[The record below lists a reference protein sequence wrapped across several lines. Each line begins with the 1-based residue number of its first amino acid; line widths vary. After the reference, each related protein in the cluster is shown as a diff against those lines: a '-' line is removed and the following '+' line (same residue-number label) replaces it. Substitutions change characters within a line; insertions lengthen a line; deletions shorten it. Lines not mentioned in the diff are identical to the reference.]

1 MFEKRSAQLAQ
12 FWKSG
17 YVSDP
22 SIELL
27 FDKSKIAQIKVKQL
41 EMVIQGL
48 EAELEIVKLRHKMLK
63 EEYKF

>member
-1 MFEKRSAQLAQ
+1 MFERRATRLAEV
-12 FWKSG
+12 WKSG

-27 FDKSKIAQIKVKQL
+27 FDKEMIAQIKVRQL

-48 EAELEIVKLRHKMLK
+48 EAELEIVKLQHKMLK
-63 EEYKF
+63 EEYKV